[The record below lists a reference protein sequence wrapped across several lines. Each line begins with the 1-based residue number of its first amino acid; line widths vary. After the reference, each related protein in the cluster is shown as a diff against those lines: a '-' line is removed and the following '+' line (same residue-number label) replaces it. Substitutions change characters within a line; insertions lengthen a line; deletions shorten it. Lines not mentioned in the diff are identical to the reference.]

1 MLTGYA
7 EEGKKETPMGK
18 NVRFG
23 YVRLALMAVTVC
35 LIVGAASLA
44 LASFGDKLWTV
55 ELPGRP
61 WRSSPAISA
70 NGTLYIG
77 ATSGT
82 ANLTAV
88 APDGTKQWSVKVGA
102 SSIYSSPAISANG
115 TIYIGA
121 VDNTDGNLTAVA
133 PDGTRLWSIKL
144 GADTQHPS
152 PAISSNGTIYMAAY
166 DGTSDANLTA
176 IAPDGTRE
184 WSIKIGGGSIYSSPA
199 IAVNGTVYI
208 GTPDGNLTAVAPDG
222 TREWMINLRTSS
234 AIQSTPTISSNGT
247 IYIVARGGAA
257 GNLTAVAPSGTRE
270 WMIKIDSS
278 ASYGS
283 PAIAAN
289 GTIYIGTTSGNLTAV
304 APDGTRE
311 WTVQVGSPAG
321 HTSPAVSANGTIY
334 ISHSNGNLT
343 AVSKDGAKLW
353 SVKAGTQTLY
363 SSPAIAANGTV
374 YFAQA
379 LGSGV
384 GNLTAVEGDGS
395 GLANSAWPKFHQN
408 ARNTGRYIAAVD
420 PVPGQDVEI
429 VITTTNSTVISAQT
443 LSSTYGIGAT
453 PVTQQK
459 AFTAKI
465 DTNGAV
471 CKFRYEI
478 TGVANST
485 DQLSF
490 YKLFADG
497 THRLY
502 VYAGSDSE
510 VEDGK
515 WWMATADGVYMGQDA
530 TLKKSSTYY
539 LYFCIKD
546 NGDYD
551 INTTLGE
558 IEDPSIL
565 VYGGSSSS
573 SSSSGCSLN
582 PHADFNAEW
591 LLLALAPLI
600 WVVRNRKNKT
610 S

>member
-1 MLTGYA
+1 MGGTG
-7 EEGKKETPMGK
+7 
-18 NVRFG
+18 
-23 YVRLALMAVTVC
+23 
-35 LIVGAASLA
+35 
-44 LASFGDKLWTV
+44 
-55 ELPGRP
+55 
-61 WRSSPAISA
+61 
-70 NGTLYIG
+70 
-77 ATSGT
+77 
-82 ANLTAV
+82 NLTAV

-102 SSIYSSPAISANG
+102 SSIFSSPAISANG

-144 GADTQHPS
+144 GADTQHQS
-152 PAISSNGTIYMAAY
+152 PAISSNGTIYMGAY

-176 IAPDGTRE
+176 VAPDGTRQ
-184 WSIKIGGGSIYSSPA
+184 WSIKIGGGTLYSSPA
-199 IAVNGTVYI
+199 ISVNGTVYI
-208 GTPDGNLTAVAPDG
+208 GTSEGNLTAVATDGAREWMINLGTSSAVQSSPAVSSNGTIYIVAKGAAGNLTAVAPDG
-222 TREWMINLRTSS
+222 TREWT
-234 AIQSTPTISSNGT
+234 
-247 IYIVARGGAA
+247 VK
-257 GNLTAVAPSGTRE
+257 V
-270 WMIKIDSS
+270 DSS

-283 PAIAAN
+283 PAISAN
-289 GTIYIGTTSGNLTAV
+289 GTVYIGTTSGNLTAV

-311 WTVQVGSPAG
+311 WTVKVGSPAG
-321 HTSPAVSANGTIY
+321 HTAPAVSANGTIY
-334 ISHSNGNLT
+334 ISHSSGNLT

-429 VITTTNSTVISAQT
+429 TITKTNSTAISSQT
-443 LSSTYGIGAT
+443 LSSTYGIGGT

-459 AFTAKI
+459 AFTATI
-465 DTNGAV
+465 GTNSAI

-478 TGVANST
+478 TGVGNST
-485 DQLSF
+485 DNLTF

-497 THRLY
+497 TYRLY
-502 VYAGSDSE
+502 NYASSDSD
-510 VEDGK
+510 VADGK
-515 WWMATADGVYMGQDA
+515 WWMATADGVYMERGAEMQQ
-530 TLKKSSTYY
+530 TSTYY

-546 NGDYD
+546 NGEYD
-551 INTTLGE
+551 VNTTLGA

-573 SSSSGCSLN
+573 SSSSSGCVLN
-582 PHADFNAEW
+582 PHAGFSAEW
-591 LLLALAPLI
+591 LLLALAPLV
-600 WVVRNRKNKT
+600 WTVRNRKRKT
-610 S
+610 R

>member
-1 MLTGYA
+1 MGGTG
-7 EEGKKETPMGK
+7 
-18 NVRFG
+18 
-23 YVRLALMAVTVC
+23 
-35 LIVGAASLA
+35 
-44 LASFGDKLWTV
+44 
-55 ELPGRP
+55 
-61 WRSSPAISA
+61 
-70 NGTLYIG
+70 
-77 ATSGT
+77 
-82 ANLTAV
+82 NLTAV

-102 SSIYSSPAISANG
+102 SSIFSSPAISANG

-144 GADTQHPS
+144 GADTQHQS
-152 PAISSNGTIYMAAY
+152 PAISSNGTIYMGAY
-166 DGTSDANLTA
+166 DGTSDA
-176 IAPDGTRE
+176 
-184 WSIKIGGGSIYSSPA
+184 
-199 IAVNGTVYI
+199 
-208 GTPDGNLTAVAPDG
+208 NLTAVAPDG
-222 TREWMINLRTSS
+222 TREWT
-234 AIQSTPTISSNGT
+234 
-247 IYIVARGGAA
+247 VK
-257 GNLTAVAPSGTRE
+257 V
-270 WMIKIDSS
+270 DSS

-283 PAIAAN
+283 PAISAN
-289 GTIYIGTTSGNLTAV
+289 GTVYIGTTSGNLTAV

-311 WTVQVGSPAG
+311 WTVKVGSPAG
-321 HTSPAVSANGTIY
+321 HTAPAVSANGTIY
-334 ISHSNGNLT
+334 ISHSSGNLT

-429 VITTTNSTVISAQT
+429 TITKTNSTAISSQT
-443 LSSTYGIGAT
+443 LSSTYGIGGT

-459 AFTAKI
+459 AFTATI
-465 DTNGAV
+465 GTNSAI

-478 TGVANST
+478 TGVGNST
-485 DQLSF
+485 DNLTF

-497 THRLY
+497 TYRLY
-502 VYAGSDSE
+502 NYASSDSD
-510 VEDGK
+510 VADGK
-515 WWMATADGVYMGQDA
+515 WWMATADGVYMERGAEMQQ
-530 TLKKSSTYY
+530 TSTYY

-546 NGDYD
+546 NGEYD
-551 INTTLGE
+551 VNTTLGA

-573 SSSSGCSLN
+573 SSSSSGCVLN
-582 PHADFNAEW
+582 PHAGFSAEW
-591 LLLALAPLI
+591 LLLALAPLV
-600 WVVRNRKNKT
+600 WTVRNRKRKT
-610 S
+610 R